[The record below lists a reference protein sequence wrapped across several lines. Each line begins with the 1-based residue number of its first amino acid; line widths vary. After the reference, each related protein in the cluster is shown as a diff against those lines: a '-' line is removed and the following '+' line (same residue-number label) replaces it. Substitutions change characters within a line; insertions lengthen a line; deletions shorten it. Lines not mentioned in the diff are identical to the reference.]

1 MATDP
6 APEKQ
11 PNGAA
16 ENGGAPSRRRIQKR
30 TAIPAVLGLIAVLA
44 GTWWFVTR
52 NDESTDDAF
61 IDGDVVD
68 VAPRIAGKVSAVHFT
83 DNQSVK
89 AGDLLVELD
98 PADFDAALA
107 RARAEFA
114 AAEARGR
121 SAAAQVAL
129 AHSSTDA
136 VLEQARGGLAQA
148 KAALEQRKAQLD
160 GAVADEE
167 RARADM
173 KRYRALS
180 AGDYTSRQ
188 RLDTA
193 QAEARRTAAAV
204 RGARNAVDAGRADVA
219 RAEGTLH
226 DADTAAQ
233 QLAVREA
240 ELAAATAAAQSA
252 RAAVRQAELSLSY
265 TRVVAPHDGH
275 IVRKNVS
282 AGDVT
287 LAGQKMAA
295 LVFGAPWVV
304 ANFKE
309 TQLGRMRPGQP
320 VTITVDAYDGY
331 TLRGHVDSVQRGT
344 GAYFSLLPPEN
355 ATGNYVKVVQRVPV
369 KIVID
374 DSLDPARPLG
384 LGMSVVP
391 TVDVADGAPAK
402 P

>member
-1 MATDP
+1 MATDSTP
-6 APEKQ
+6 EAPSAGNGG
-11 PNGAA
+11 NGA
-16 ENGGAPSRRRIQKR
+16 EPPRRRLRKR
-30 TAIPAVLGLIAVLA
+30 TAVPAVFGVIAVLS
-44 GTWWFVTR
+44 GIWWFATR

-68 VAPRIAGKVSAVHFT
+68 VAPRIAGKVAAVHFA
-83 DNQSVK
+83 DNQAVK
-89 AGDLLVELD
+89 EGDLLLEFD
-98 PADFDAALA
+98 PADFEASLD
-107 RARAEFA
+107 RARADLA
-114 AAEARGR
+114 VAEARER

-129 AHSSTDA
+129 ARSSTDA
-136 VLEQARGGLAQA
+136 ILEQARGGLAQA
-148 KAALEQRKAQLD
+148 RAALEQRKAQLD
-160 GAVADEE
+160 GAIADEE

-180 AGDYTSRQ
+180 ASDHTSRQ

-193 QAEARRTAAAV
+193 EAEARRTAAAV
-204 RGARNAVDAGRADVA
+204 RGARNAVDAARADVA

-240 ELAAATAAAQSA
+240 EQAAAAATAKSA

-265 TRVVAPHDGH
+265 TRVLAPHDGH
-275 IVRKNVS
+275 IVRKNVA
-282 AGDVT
+282 AGDVAQ
-287 LAGQKMAA
+287 AGQKLAA

-309 TQLGRMRPGQP
+309 TQLARMRPGQP
-320 VTITVDAYDGY
+320 VAIAVDAYDGY
-331 TLRGHVDSVQRGT
+331 TLRGHIDSVQRGT

-369 KIVID
+369 KIVFD
-374 DSLDPARPLG
+374 DALDPARPLG

-391 TVDVADGAPAK
+391 TVDVSAAP
-402 P
+402 